1 MDVINI
7 YYIIRLK
14 NHEGSGLLEMLYLMM
29 NINVMVVIITG
40 HVKFNASAKKFFI
53 AQKNVVTK
61 MSITTNLNVQN

>member
-1 MDVINI
+1 
-7 YYIIRLK
+7 
-14 NHEGSGLLEMLYLMM
+14 MLYLMM